1 MENERKGFEIFNE
14 RISADNVMRM
24 AELLAASA
32 LKLVCRHRELYRMR
46 ANLARDIDYKHSE
59 GYIFTDGYDLV
70 QEAALFL
77 CGYMGQSAYDTCI
90 DPKSGRTYQI
100 RRLCSKVLCHKLYE
114 EWKIQRYVES
124 TEDLSRREEPFCDF
138 QQPKETDY
146 AKYDTLMEKLHLN
159 RGEKETIEGY
169 MAGIGFTEQAKM
181 FSVNISTIWRRRK
194 SAQMKYLAI
203 ADTL

>member
-24 AELLAASA
+24 GELLASSA
-32 LKLVCRHRELYRMR
+32 LKLVCQHKELYRMR
-46 ANLARDIDYKHSE
+46 ANLARDIDNKHLE
-59 GYIFTDGYDLV
+59 GYIFTDGYDLA

-90 DPKSGRTYQI
+90 EPKSGRTYQI

-114 EWKIQRYVES
+114 EWKIKRYVES

-138 QQPKETDY
+138 QQTKETDY

-159 RGEKETIEGY
+159 RGEKETIESY
-169 MAGIGFTEQAKM
+169 MVGIGFAEQAKL
-181 FSVNISTIWRRRK
+181 FSVNLSTIWRRRK